1 MAKMPKAPV
10 MKTAADIQAEM
21 EAEAEAKRRKILV
34 SQVLVLPS
42 LPASSMERPITRD
55 GELELIVARM

>member
-1 MAKMPKAPV
+1 

-34 SQVLVLPS
+34 SQVLNLRS
-42 LPASSMERPITRD
+42 LPASSKAGWITRD